1 MKKIISVILTLTI
14 LATCSMFAFARN
26 TNTENDVI
34 DIRKIDSENTKFNV
48 SERMSRAEITEH
60 YMKVTGASMNE
71 AHEFFSLSTD
81 KGPISY
87 RILSVYLPVTK
98 EYKPHIEFY
107 CQTSESGQY
116 WGIVSVCDYKLVET
130 YNGMTNEFTGGLEM
144 WLRSAYQ
151 IEYVINGDFHTDET
165 PSRWYTYYYEHSTKA
180 FQQ

>member
-1 MKKIISVILTLTI
+1 
-14 LATCSMFAFARN
+14 MFAFARN

-34 DIRKIDSENTKFNV
+34 DMQKMNV
-48 SERMSRAEITEH
+48 SERMSQAEITQY
-60 YMKVTGASMNE
+60 YMKVTGASVNE
-71 AHEFFSLSTD
+71 AYEVFSKSSD
-81 KGPISY
+81 RGPISY

-98 EYKPHIEFY
+98 EYKPHIELY

-116 WGIVSVCDYKLVET
+116 WGIVSLCDYKLVGTYKGET
-130 YNGMTNEFTGGLEM
+130 NVFTGEVEV

-151 IEYVINGDFHTDET
+151 IEYMINGDFYTDET